1 MSTTRERSSR
11 YVSVEAPAMQP
22 CSSYCTATDLPKRD
36 ELSFRIVFAF
46 PNASR
51 IGDASR
57 SSSSTDTTAGCSA
70 TPTAGEKK
78 AASGAGVVAARLAW
92 RAREAGVRNDAVRD
106 SATAASGV
114 EGISSEARV
123 EAAATDD
130 SMDWRFESSTDRI
143 EPRASLAVRD
153 AAVRN
158 SITRLAASVLP
169 APDSPEMRTDCEA
182 NAPLAAAAAR
192 SASAAAS
199 SSAPPE
205 ASRRHERRSGRI
217 SRQREIAPATSPP
230 HAVMAE

>member
-22 CSSYCTATDLPKRD
+22 CSSYCTATYLPKRD

-57 SSSSTDTTAGCSA
+57 SSSSTDTTGCSA

-92 RAREAGVRNDAVRD
+92 RAREAGVRKDAVRD

-123 EAAATDD
+123 EAAATDE

-182 NAPLAAAAAR
+182 KAPLTAAAAR
-192 SASAAAS
+192 SASAMLIL
-199 SSAPPE
+199 
-205 ASRRHERRSGRI
+205 SRSCE
-217 SRQREIAPATSPP
+217 
-230 HAVMAE
+230 